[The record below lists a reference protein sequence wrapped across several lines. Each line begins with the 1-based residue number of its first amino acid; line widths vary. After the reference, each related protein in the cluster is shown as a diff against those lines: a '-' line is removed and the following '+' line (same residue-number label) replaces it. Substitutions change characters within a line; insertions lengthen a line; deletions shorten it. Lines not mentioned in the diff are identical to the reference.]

1 MSANTTDTAGATPM
15 TDPAAPATHRAGAFD
30 IRTVTAALLGIYGV
44 VLLLVAAFMDP
55 GVNPDTGEAKSM
67 TDNVWA
73 GIALIVVAGAL
84 VLWAR
89 LNPVVV
95 DESLIDEDKLP
106 GADD

>member
-1 MSANTTDTAGATPM
+1 MSENITPQSPAGPPVGE
-15 TDPAAPATHRAGAFD
+15 DGQKHRAGAFD

-44 VLLLVAAFMDP
+44 ILLLVAAFMDP
-55 GVNPDTGEAKSM
+55 GVNPDSGEAKSM
-67 TDNVWA
+67 GDNVWT
-73 GIALIVVAGAL
+73 GVILLVVAAAL

-106 GADD
+106 GEDH